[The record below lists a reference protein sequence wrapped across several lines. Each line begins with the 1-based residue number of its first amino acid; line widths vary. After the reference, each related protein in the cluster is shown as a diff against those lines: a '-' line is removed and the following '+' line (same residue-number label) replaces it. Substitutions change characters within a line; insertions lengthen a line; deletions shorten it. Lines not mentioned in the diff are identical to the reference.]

1 MSNTQNKYGL
11 FSYLDKVM
19 GEDGIKTNNK
29 IQLSIDSQTAI
40 TLIALGAGLIIFSHA
55 IGIGRDLL
63 IKKKTG

>member
-1 MSNTQNKYGL
+1 MSNTQDKNGL
-11 FSYLDKVM
+11 FSYLDQIM

-40 TLIALGAGLIIFSHA
+40 TLLALGAGLIIFSHA